1 MKKSKKLLALA
12 LVVILTVSCCVVSAN
27 AAIPPQK
34 YGDVDGDQFVT
45 ITDATYIQMYL
56 AEKGLIYNKR
66 YEAADV
72 DRDSI
77 ISILDATMI
86 QMHLANFDIDFPV
99 DEEFYVDQ
107 YLYGVI
113 LDYDSSKAMVGVPV
127 DFKVDGYSEPGP
139 TNVKLYVDGELV
151 AQTDEHALPPNQYE
165 YHLSHTFEKAGTYQ
179 LKVLV
184 CDKWGVGCSWNIDDY
199 VVVDDVE
206 DKSKPVITSIR
217 RDSLTSIR
225 PQIIAT
231 AQFGTAPYQYK
242 FVLEQGWFIEGDS
255 AMVIKTQDFSE
266 KNTFDVELD
275 AYGTYRVKVIV
286 RDANGNETSDSSI
299 IRVNVIV
306 PA

>member
-1 MKKSKKLLALA
+1 MKIFKKILALA
-12 LVVILTVSCCVVSAN
+12 LVVFLIVGCCVFSVN

-45 ITDATYIQMYL
+45 ITDATAIQMYL
-56 AEKGLIYNKR
+56 AQNGIIYNKR

-77 ISILDATMI
+77 ISILDVTMI
-86 QMHLANFDIDFPV
+86 QMHLAGYDVNFPV
-99 DEEFYVDQ
+99 DDEFYVDQ

-113 LDYDSSKAMVGVPV
+113 LDYDSGKAMVGVPV
-127 DFKVDGYSEPGP
+127 DFKVDGYSHPGP

-151 AQTDEHALPPNQYE
+151 AQTSEHALPPNQYE
-165 YHLSHTFEKAGTYQ
+165 YHLSHTFKEAGAYH
-179 LKVLV
+179 LKVSV
-184 CDKWGVGCSWNIDDY
+184 CDKWGVGYSYDIENY
-199 VVVDDVE
+199 VVVNDVE

-225 PQIIAT
+225 PQITAT

-242 FVLEQGWFIEGDS
+242 FVLEQSWFIEEEP
-255 AMVIKTQDFSE
+255 AMVIKTQEFSD

-275 AYGTYRVKVIV
+275 AYGVYRVKVTV
-286 RDANGNETSDSSI
+286 RDANGNETTESSI
-299 IRVNVIV
+299 IRVNVID